1 MSTDGQVTMAE
12 AAGQTAA
19 ATGTSREVAAAA
31 ARARLKG
38 IGLMCAAL
46 ACFACLDT
54 LAKWLGTMMDPM
66 QVVWTRYCSALLM
79 VLVIF
84 NPLGN
89 PSVLVTRRPW
99 IQAIRSALLFGST
112 AFNFIALQYLQLDQ
126 TVSIMFATPFIVAIL
141 SGPFLG
147 EWIGPRRWAAVIVGF
162 LGVLVVTRPWAGTMH
177 WAMLLTFAGAC
188 VYALYNL
195 LTRMLAGHDS
205 AATTSIYSVAFG
217 ALVATI
223 LVPMVWIT
231 PTSPGVIVGMVA
243 IGALGAFGH
252 WLLIVA
258 HGYAPAGILAPFI
271 YTQIVWMTA
280 LGWLVFAQ
288 VPAANT
294 LAGAAIVIASGLYLL
309 YRERVVGRQA

>member
-1 MSTDGQVTMAE
+1 MSIKTRIDGPAE
-12 AAGQTAA
+12 PAAPDGSAATAA
-19 ATGTSREVAAAA
+19 ALA

-38 IGLMCAAL
+38 IGLISAAL
-46 ACFACLDT
+46 ACFACLDA
-54 LAKWLGTMMDPM
+54 LAKWLGASMDPM
-66 QVVWTRYCSALLM
+66 QVVWTRYATALVM
-79 VLVIF
+79 ILVIF
-84 NPLGN
+84 NPLRT

-112 AFNFIALQYLQLDQ
+112 ALNFVALQFLQLDQ
-126 TVSIMFATPFIVAIL
+126 TVSIMFATPFIVAVL

-162 LGVLVVTRPWAGTMH
+162 LGVLVVTRPWSGEVH
-177 WAMLLTFAGAC
+177 WAMLLSLTGAC
-188 VYALYNL
+188 CYAVYNL

-217 ALVATI
+217 AVVATA
-223 LVPMVWIT
+223 LVPFVWTT
-231 PTSPGVIVGMVA
+231 PQSLGVVAGMIA
-243 IGALGAFGH
+243 IGFFGAFGH
-252 WLLIVA
+252 WLLITA
-258 HGYAPAGILAPFI
+258 HGYAPAGVLAPFI
-271 YTQIVWMTA
+271 YTQIVWMVS

-309 YRERVVGRQA
+309 YRERVLAKA

>member
-1 MSTDGQVTMAE
+1 MATDGKRAPQPDAGEEGAAE
-12 AAGQTAA
+12 
-19 ATGTSREVAAAA
+19 VPAAA

-46 ACFACLDT
+46 ACFACLDA
-54 LAKWLGTMMDPM
+54 LAKWLGTHMDPM
-66 QVVWTRYCSALLM
+66 QVVWARYTAALCMILI
-79 VLVIF
+79 IF
-84 NPLGN
+84 NPLRHPG
-89 PSVLVTRRPW
+89 VFVTRRPW

-112 AFNFIALQYLQLDQ
+112 AVNFIALQYLQLDQ
-126 TVSIMFATPFIVAIL
+126 TVAIMFATPFIVAIL

-147 EWIGPRRWAAVIVGF
+147 EWIGLRRWIAVVVGF
-162 LGVLVVTRPWAGTMH
+162 LGVLVVTQPWSGSLH
-177 WAMLLTFAGAC
+177 WAMLLTFAGTC
-188 VYALYNL
+188 VYALYNI

-217 ALVATI
+217 AAVATVI
-223 LVPMVWIT
+223 VPFIWT
-231 PTSPGVIVGMVA
+231 APTSLAVVLAMIA
-243 IGALGAFGH
+243 IGAFGAFGH

-258 HGYAPAGILAPFI
+258 HGYAAPGILAPFI

-309 YRERVVGRQA
+309 YRERVVARGGR

>member
-1 MSTDGQVTMAE
+1 MATDGQRAPQPG
-12 AAGQTAA
+12 AGDE
-19 ATGTSREVAAAA
+19 GTVGVPAAA

-46 ACFACLDT
+46 ACFACLDA
-54 LAKWLGTMMDPM
+54 LAKWLGTHMDPM
-66 QVVWTRYCSALLM
+66 QVVWARYTAALCMILI
-79 VLVIF
+79 IF
-84 NPLGN
+84 NPIRN
-89 PSVLVTRRPW
+89 PGVFVTRRPW

-112 AFNFIALQYLQLDQ
+112 AVNFIALQYLQLDQ
-126 TVSIMFATPFIVAIL
+126 TVAIMFATPFIVAIL

-147 EWIGPRRWAAVIVGF
+147 EWIGLRRWIAVVVGF
-162 LGVLVVTRPWAGTMH
+162 LGVLVVTQPWSGSLH
-177 WAMLLTFAGAC
+177 WAMLLTFAGTC
-188 VYALYNL
+188 VYALYNI

-217 ALVATI
+217 AAVATVI
-223 LVPMVWIT
+223 VPFIWT
-231 PTSPGVIVGMVA
+231 APTSLSVVLAMIA
-243 IGALGAFGH
+243 IGAFGAFGH

-258 HGYAPAGILAPFI
+258 HGYAPPGILAPFI

-280 LGWLVFAQ
+280 LGWLIFAQ

-309 YRERVVGRQA
+309 YRERVVARGGR

>member
-1 MSTDGQVTMAE
+1 MAADGQRTLQEQTGAGSDGTE
-12 AAGQTAA
+12 A
-19 ATGTSREVAAAA
+19 RAA

-46 ACFACLDT
+46 ACFACLDA
-54 LAKWLGTMMDPM
+54 LAKWLGTQMDPI
-66 QVVWTRYCSALLM
+66 QVVWARYTAALAMILI
-79 VLVIF
+79 IF
-84 NPLGN
+84 NPVRN
-89 PSVLVTRRPW
+89 PGVFVTRRPW
-99 IQAIRSALLFGST
+99 VQAIRSALLFGST

-147 EWIGPRRWAAVIVGF
+147 EWIGMRRWIAVIVGF
-162 LGVLVVTRPWAGTMH
+162 LGVLVVTRPWSGDLH
-177 WAMLLTFAGAC
+177 WAMLLTFAGTW
-188 VYALYNL
+188 VYALYNI

-217 ALVATI
+217 AAVATI
-223 LVPMVWIT
+223 LVPFIWTT
-231 PTSPGVIVGMVA
+231 PPTWGAVAGMIA
-243 IGALGAFGH
+243 IGAFGAFGH

-258 HGYAPAGILAPFI
+258 HGYAPPGILAPFI

-309 YRERVVGRQA
+309 YRERVVARGGR

>member
-1 MSTDGQVTMAE
+1 MSSEQGIGGPASP
-12 AAGQTAA
+12 AASLGAAVPAA
-19 ATGTSREVAAAA
+19 ALA

-46 ACFACLDT
+46 ACFACLDA
-54 LAKWLGTMMDPM
+54 LAKWLGNYMDPM
-66 QVVWTRYCSALLM
+66 QVVWTRYTTALVM
-79 VLVIF
+79 ILVIF
-84 NPLGN
+84 NPVRIPG
-89 PSVLVTRRPW
+89 VLVTRRPW
-99 IQAIRSALLFGST
+99 IQAIRSALLFAST
-112 AFNFIALQYLQLDQ
+112 ALNFIALQFLQLDQ

-162 LGVLVVTRPWAGTMH
+162 LGVLVVTRPWSGEVH
-177 WAMLLTFAGAC
+177 WAMLLSMTGAC
-188 VYALYNL
+188 CYAVYNL

-217 ALVATI
+217 AVVATA
-223 LVPMVWIT
+223 LVPLVWTTPPSLMV
-231 PTSPGVIVGMVA
+231 VAGMVA
-243 IGALGAFGH
+243 IGFFGAFGH
-252 WLLIVA
+252 WLLITA
-258 HGYAPAGILAPFI
+258 HGYAPAGVLAPFI
-271 YTQIVWMTA
+271 YTQIVWMVS

-309 YRERVVGRQA
+309 YRERTLARA

>member
-1 MSTDGQVTMAE
+1 MDQ
-12 AAGQTAA
+12 AAGQSGA
-19 ATGTSREVAAAA
+19 ATGASGEGAAAA

-38 IGLMCAAL
+38 IGLMCGAL
-46 ACFACLDT
+46 ACFACLDA
-54 LAKWLGTMMDPM
+54 LAKWLGTSMDPM
-66 QVVWTRYCSALLM
+66 QVVWTRYCSAFVM
-79 VLVIF
+79 VLIIF
-84 NPLGN
+84 NPLRN
-89 PSVLVTRRPW
+89 PAVFVSRRPW

-162 LGVLVVTRPWAGTMH
+162 LGVLVVTKPWAGTMH
-177 WAMLLTFAGAC
+177 WAMLLTFTGAC
-188 VYALYNL
+188 VYAVYNL

-217 ALVATI
+217 AVVATA
-223 LVPMVWIT
+223 LVPMVWTT
-231 PTSPGVIVGMVA
+231 PTSIGVIFGMIA
-243 IGALGAFGH
+243 IGAFGAFGH

-258 HGYAPAGILAPFI
+258 HGYASAGILAPFI

-280 LGWLVFAQ
+280 LGWLIFAQ

-309 YRERVVGRQA
+309 YRERVVARQG

>member
-1 MSTDGQVTMAE
+1 MARDGQTTSQE
-12 AAGQTAA
+12 QTGQAAGADA
-19 ATGTSREVAAAA
+19 RAAA

-46 ACFACLDT
+46 ACFACLDA
-54 LAKWLGTMMDPM
+54 LAKWLGTQMDPM
-66 QVVWTRYCSALLM
+66 QVVWARYTAALAMILI
-79 VLVIF
+79 IF
-84 NPLGN
+84 NPIRN
-89 PSVLVTRRPW
+89 PGVFVTRRPW
-99 IQAIRSALLFGST
+99 VQAIRSALLFGST

-147 EWIGPRRWAAVIVGF
+147 EWIGMRRWIAVIVGF
-162 LGVLVVTRPWAGTMH
+162 LGVLVVTRPWSADLH
-177 WAMLLTFAGAC
+177 WAMLLTFAGTW
-188 VYALYNL
+188 VYALYNI

-217 ALVATI
+217 AAVATI
-223 LVPMVWIT
+223 LVPFIWTT
-231 PTSPGVIVGMVA
+231 PPTLGAVAGMIA
-243 IGALGAFGH
+243 IGAFGAFGH

-258 HGYAPAGILAPFI
+258 HGYAPPGILAPFI

-288 VPAANT
+288 MPAANT

-309 YRERVVGRQA
+309 YRERVVARGGR

>member
-1 MSTDGQVTMAE
+1 MARDGQTTPQE
-12 AAGQTAA
+12 QTAQGSA
-19 ATGTSREVAAAA
+19 GADGRAAA

-46 ACFACLDT
+46 ACFACLDA
-54 LAKWLGTMMDPM
+54 LAKWLGTQMDPM
-66 QVVWTRYCSALLM
+66 QVVWARYTAALAM
-79 VLVIF
+79 ILVIF
-84 NPLGN
+84 NPIRN
-89 PSVLVTRRPW
+89 PGVFVTRRPW
-99 IQAIRSALLFGST
+99 IQAVRSALLFGST

-147 EWIGPRRWAAVIVGF
+147 EWIGRRRWIAVIVGF
-162 LGVLVVTRPWAGTMH
+162 LGVLVVTQPWSGSLH
-177 WAMLLTFAGAC
+177 WAMLLSLVGAC
-188 VYALYNL
+188 VYALYNI

-217 ALVATI
+217 AAVATA
-223 LVPMVWIT
+223 LVPFIWTT
-231 PTSPGVIVGMVA
+231 PPGLAAVAGMIA
-243 IGALGAFGH
+243 IGAFGAVGH

-258 HGYAPAGILAPFI
+258 HGYAPPGILAPFI

-309 YRERVVGRQA
+309 YRERVVARGGR

>member
-1 MSTDGQVTMAE
+1 MATDGQRAPHPGASDVG
-12 AAGQTAA
+12 AAD
-19 ATGTSREVAAAA
+19 VPAAA

-46 ACFACLDT
+46 ACFACLDA
-54 LAKWLGTMMDPM
+54 LAKWLGTHMDPM
-66 QVVWTRYCSALLM
+66 QVVWARYTAALCMILI
-79 VLVIF
+79 IF
-84 NPLGN
+84 NPLRN
-89 PSVLVTRRPW
+89 PGVFVTRRPW

-112 AFNFIALQYLQLDQ
+112 AVNFIALQYLQLDQ
-126 TVSIMFATPFIVAIL
+126 TVAIMFATPFIVAIL

-147 EWIGPRRWAAVIVGF
+147 EWIGLRRWIAVVVGF
-162 LGVLVVTRPWAGTMH
+162 LGVLVVTQPWSGSLH
-177 WAMLLTFAGAC
+177 WAMLLTFAGTC
-188 VYALYNL
+188 VYALYNI

-217 ALVATI
+217 AAVATV
-223 LVPMVWIT
+223 LVPFIWT
-231 PTSPGVIVGMVA
+231 APTSLAVVLAMIA
-243 IGALGAFGH
+243 IGAFGAFGH

-258 HGYAPAGILAPFI
+258 HGYAPPGILAPFI

-280 LGWLVFAQ
+280 LGWLIFAQ

-309 YRERVVGRQA
+309 YRERVVARGGR